1 MPASLAAMDA
11 ASLRSVVGAGKRSIV
26 ERPPEQVG
34 LIGPGRSADGG
45 SGSTLRDDAHS
56 WPDLCEH
63 VRVLLNLITELQS
76 AEHGQII
83 NRGRIIDHLLDLRLA
98 AAGDLR
104 TTAEIDGL
112 LTDTPGKSTVE
123 TAWWQETL
131 VRLRDS
137 ASRELTH

>member
-1 MPASLAAMDA
+1 M
-11 ASLRSVVGAGKRSIV
+11 
-26 ERPPEQVG
+26 
-34 LIGPGRSADGG
+34 
-45 SGSTLRDDAHS
+45 
-56 WPDLCEH
+56 
-63 VRVLLNLITELQS
+63 LLNLITELQS

-104 TTAEIDGL
+104 TTAEIDVL

-137 ASRELTH
+137 ASHELTH